1 MEEEAGLTEEDSGDG
16 MALQDVRQLIPTP
29 TFLPF
34 TIWSPDIPVDEGKDE
49 YVRCLVE
56 WTKLAAEV
64 LQKLF
69 FPSRVTRGLICF
81 LVTCIF
87 VREGDTWRRGSVWGV
102 LDLLP
107 P

>member
-1 MEEEAGLTEEDSGDG
+1 MEEEAGLTEEGSGDG

-29 TFLPF
+29 TFSSF

-49 YVRCLVE
+49 YIRCLVE

-69 FPSRVTRGLICF
+69 SFSRYPGTNLFPSYMHI
-81 LVTCIF
+81 
-87 VREGDTWRRGSVWGV
+87 REGGGHVAPRQCVGS
-102 LDLLP
+102 P
-107 P
+107 

>member
-1 MEEEAGLTEEDSGDG
+1 MEEAGLTEEDSGDG
-16 MALQDVRQLIPTP
+16 MTLQDVRQLIPTP
-29 TFLPF
+29 TSSSF

-64 LQKLF
+64 LQKF
-69 FPSRVTRGLICF
+69 FFSRVTRGLIYF
-81 LVTCIF
+81 LATCIF
-87 VREGDTWRRGSVWGV
+87 VKEGDTWRRGSVWGV

>member
-1 MEEEAGLTEEDSGDG
+1 MRTRSAEGDVPMEEEAGLTEEDSGDG

-49 YVRCLVE
+49 YIRCLIE

-69 FPSRVTRGLICF
+69 FLLALP
-81 LVTCIF
+81 
-87 VREGDTWRRGSVWGV
+87 GD
-102 LDLLP
+102 
-107 P
+107 